1 MSAVRKESVRRP
13 VVKAK
18 LAYFNNGYLKNSQYF
33 FINLLDIPLDP
44 GADFRFDLLIDSV
57 SSSTVRGESSSS
69 FSFSE
74 SFALRISSFS
84 RISSSKKLL
93 IESCVR

>member
-1 MSAVRKESVRRP
+1 MSAVRKESVRGP

-33 FINLLDIPLDP
+33 LINLLDIPLDP

-74 SFALRISSFS
+74 C
-84 RISSSKKLL
+84 
-93 IESCVR
+93 ECECEC